1 MNDDNNIKIE
11 INIDLNPLPFSIE
24 KSIKKLSVVR
34 GDYGKI
40 PVEKIKKIA
49 QNDKLRKLKIKNID
63 LLIILIRQAYI
74 KEGILTNYKRL
85 SQLSSKLYRQF
96 KSGQSVIKLSKKYDF
111 APLMLSRQILK
122 EKGHNKKQV
131 KKFMKRPESISDE
144 RLRNDIIKIKKEE
157 LDMFTQANKDESA
170 KKADEFEIKLGKLLT
185 RHGVRF
191 KTQEELVEEQIK
203 LYGKPIN
210 TPDFLILD
218 DLRINGYKI
227 GWLDAKNFYGA
238 RSWFIR
244 LSIEKQ
250 IKKYVNEWGTGAIV
264 FSMGYSD
271 ELDISEDVMLI
282 DYDSF
287 DTSKNIIKIKN

>member
-1 MNDDNNIKIE
+1 
-11 INIDLNPLPFSIE
+11 
-24 KSIKKLSVVR
+24 
-34 GDYGKI
+34 
-40 PVEKIKKIA
+40 
-49 QNDKLRKLKIKNID
+49 
-63 LLIILIRQAYI
+63 
-74 KEGILTNYKRL
+74 
-85 SQLSSKLYRQF
+85 
-96 KSGQSVIKLSKKYDF
+96 
-111 APLMLSRQILK
+111 
-122 EKGHNKKQV
+122 
-131 KKFMKRPESISDE
+131 
-144 RLRNDIIKIKKEE
+144 
-157 LDMFTQANKDESA
+157 MFTQANKDESA
-170 KKADEFEIKLGKLLT
+170 KKAEEFEIKLGKLLT

-227 GWLDAKNFYGA
+227 GWIDAKNFYGA

-287 DTSKNIIKIKN
+287 DASKNIVKIKN